1 MRPTRMLKIVM
12 VVIAGAASTAAAAP
26 LLPHFLGSVLEPVS
40 LVLFGTGLI
49 AAAFLARRLLKK
61 G

>member
-1 MRPTRMLKIVM
+1 MLKILM

-26 LLPHFLGSVLEPVS
+26 ILPHLLGSVLEPAS

-49 AAAFLARRLLKK
+49 VAAFVARRLLKK